1 MKEQKKLNNNK
12 KNVIIIRILFNF
24 RNKKVEYNYKKKPM
38 PVVPWFADILI
49 HHKIFSF
56 NYEI

>member
-24 RNKKVEYNYKKKPM
+24 RNKKVEYNNKKKGKLKL
-38 PVVPWFADILI
+38 VYG
-49 HHKIFSF
+49 KINFDLF
-56 NYEI
+56 YKY

>member
-24 RNKKVEYNYKKKPM
+24 RNKKVEYNYKKKG
-38 PVVPWFADILI
+38 
-49 HHKIFSF
+49 
-56 NYEI
+56 